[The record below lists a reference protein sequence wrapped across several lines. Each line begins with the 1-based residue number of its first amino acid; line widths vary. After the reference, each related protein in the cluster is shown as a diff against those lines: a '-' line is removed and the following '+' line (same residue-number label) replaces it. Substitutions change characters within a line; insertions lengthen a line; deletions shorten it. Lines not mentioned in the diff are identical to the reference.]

1 MARRKGAAGVED
13 GRRQVVRQM
22 VRILDRAYGGAA
34 WDRGRTPPDVLD
46 CLMRTILSQN
56 TNDANRDRAYRHLRE
71 TFPSWEAVMTA
82 DAAAVKDAI
91 RVAGLANQKGPC
103 MQTFLQWLKAERGDL
118 DLSFICDFPLGEA
131 VRLLTRH
138 KGVGIKTAYV
148 TLAFACNR
156 DVCAVDTHIHR
167 ILRRVGVIDVGC
179 GREKAHLELAT
190 WIPKGKARFFHV
202 NLLDFGKEVCTA
214 RKPCCDVCPIS
225 HVCAYYRT
233 ACRAGG

>member
-1 MARRKGAAGVED
+1 MGRRKGATGAQD

-34 WDRGRTPPDVLD
+34 WDRERTPPDALD
-46 CLMRTILSQN
+46 CLMRTVLSQN
-56 TNDANRDRAYRHLRE
+56 TNDGNRDRAYRRLRE

-82 DAAAVKDAI
+82 GTEAVKDAI

-103 MQTFLQWLKAERGDL
+103 MQGFLRWLQAERGDL
-118 DLSFICDFPLGEA
+118 DLGFICGLPLEEA

-148 TLAFACNR
+148 VLAFACNK

-167 ILRRVGVIDVGC
+167 ILRRVGVVDAGC
-179 GREKAHLELAT
+179 GREKAHLALAPL
-190 WIPKGKARFFHV
+190 IPKGKARSFHV
-202 NLLDFGKEVCTA
+202 DLLDLGKEICKA

-225 HVCAYYRT
+225 HLCAYYRT
-233 ACRAGG
+233 DCRAGG